1 MESLPDDLLLRI
13 FTIGLV
19 ELGEPRLPVVVE
31 DEDGLDHGWA
41 GPTGWALGP
50 GRGRAREPRLREL
63 VAAASPPAPSR
74 TRARAPAP
82 RGGAWRRDLGG
93 AGQEET
99 EAFPDQPTLRRGTW
113 SYGCSQ
119 RFVTEALQNSMTL
132 YTSVTIVFPTDYL
145 YGLLSRHPKIH
156 C

>member
-50 GRGRAREPRLREL
+50 GRGRGLEAGPGRGR
-63 VAAASPPAPSR
+63 
-74 TRARAPAP
+74 P
-82 RGGAWRRDLGG
+82 RGNGSVPGPDNSPEGYVVIWLL
-93 AGQEET
+93 T
-99 EAFPDQPTLRRGTW
+99 ELR
-113 SYGCSQ
+113 Q
-119 RFVTEALQNSMTL
+119 EALQNSLRLYDTL
-132 YTSVTIVFPTDYL
+132 YFVTIVFPTDYL
-145 YGLLSRHPKIH
+145 YILLSRHPKIH